1 MSLTV
6 TVQKGHDFS
15 SGNVT
20 RAALN
25 AGATPTVAV
34 TGSVT
39 STEIAD
45 GSVTEAKL
53 AADSVTQTSL
63 KDDASAGSANAA
75 VTTNHIVDD
84 AVTLAKIDDEA
95 VVSGNLITNKNSDG
109 NSNIID
115 GLTELTDP
123 DSIAVDDYMMVHD
136 TSVSVDGTA
145 QLKKVKVSEVQKV
158 GTTEYVVSSESD
170 SNGPTVAGTSTART
184 VEIDMDG
191 SPFQTL
197 GTDPPDGGT
206 TRTYEISLK
215 SGSQSTTSV
224 KLVTIKIDGPSSGS
238 ANLSFPGWHWPE
250 RESGAPESIATG
262 KVAILSI
269 TSFGGAATDV
279 IAAYAVT

>member
-15 SGNVT
+15 TGNVT

-39 STEIAD
+39 ATEIAA

-53 AADSVTQTSL
+53 GADSVTQTVL
-63 KDDASAGSANAA
+63 KDDASAGSATAA
-75 VTTNHIVDD
+75 VTTNHIVGN

-95 VVSGNLITNKNSDG
+95 IVSDNLITKKNSDS
-109 NSNIID
+109 NTNIID
-115 GLTELTDP
+115 GLTELTDV
-123 DSIAVDDYMMVHD
+123 AVDDWMMVHD
-136 TSVSVDGTA
+136 TSVSADDTV
-145 QLKKVKVSEVQKV
+145 QLKKAKVSSVQKV

-170 SNGPTVAGTSTART
+170 SNGPTVAGTATART
-184 VEIDMDG
+184 VAIDMDG

-206 TRTYEISLK
+206 TRDYTFSL
-215 SGSQSTTSV
+215 SNQSTTSV
-224 KLVTIKIDGPSSGS
+224 KLITVKIDGPSSDT
-238 ANLSFPGWHWPE
+238 AELSFPGWHWPE
-250 RESGAPESIATG
+250 RETGAPGSIATG

>member
-15 SGNVT
+15 TGNVT

-39 STEIAD
+39 ATEIAA

-53 AADSVTQTSL
+53 GADSVTQTVL
-63 KDDASAGSANAA
+63 KDDSSAGSANAA
-75 VTTNHIVDD
+75 VTSDHIVDD

-95 VVSGNLITNKNSDG
+95 IVSDNLITKKNSD
-109 NSNIID
+109 SNTNVIE
-115 GLTELTDP
+115 GLTELADV
-123 DSIAVDDYMMVHD
+123 AVDDWMMVHD
-136 TSVSVDGTA
+136 TSVSVDEQT
-145 QLKKVKVSEVQKV
+145 QLKKAKVSSVQKV

-170 SNGPTVAGTSTART
+170 ANGPTVAGTATAKT

-197 GTDPPDGGT
+197 GTDPPDGAT
-206 TRTYEISLK
+206 TREYTFSL
-215 SGSQSTTSV
+215 SNQSANSV
-224 KLVTIKIDGPSSGS
+224 KLVTIKIDGPSSDS
-238 ANLSFPGWHWPE
+238 ADLAFPGWHWPE
-250 RESGAPESIATG
+250 RETGAPSSIATG

-269 TSFGGAATDV
+269 TSFGGSASTV